1 MDERIGL
8 IRDKLADQVSPTFC
22 LAKFH
27 HVTIYLQTGETHSCY
42 HPPPHHI
49 PLKELER
56 DASALHNTEQK
67 KQERKLML
75 EGKKPKGCQY
85 CWNVEALGKEYVSD
99 RHERNASIHRD
110 ERVDEIVKHGYD
122 HHINPEYIE
131 ISFGNECQFK
141 CGYCHPKASSSYW
154 KEIEK
159 FGPYDMVENHRLDI
173 DWIKLFKRE
182 EENPYVDAWWEWWP
196 EVRKTL
202 SILRITGGEPL
213 LQQSTWKLFEN
224 ISKYPLPD
232 LEINTNSNLGMT
244 NRIVKRLSKF
254 VREFEDE
261 NKIKR
266 FKLFTSLDTWGSRA
280 EYIRTG
286 LDLKVWEENFHT
298 YLTETNAN
306 ITFMMT
312 FNILTVTTFKSLL
325 KKILEWREQYPDVTN
340 GAGQLHRVR
349 FDTPYLKEPLQY
361 DMNLLPKNQFMHY
374 MNDSLQFMKDNVKE
388 GDPKKFSDLEYWKF
402 KRVVDYMQLTNYS
415 NERVLEGR
423 IDFYNWFNELD
434 RRRNTNF
441 YNTFPEMK
449 EFMDQCQSLSEAQ
462 SKNKNS

>member
-1 MDERIGL
+1 
-8 IRDKLADQVSPTFC
+8 
-22 LAKFH
+22 
-27 HVTIYLQTGETHSCY
+27 
-42 HPPPHHI
+42 
-49 PLKELER
+49 
-56 DASALHNTEQK
+56 
-67 KQERKLML
+67 
-75 EGKKPKGCQY
+75 
-85 CWNVEALGKEYVSD
+85 
-99 RHERNASIHRD
+99 
-110 ERVDEIVKHGYD
+110 
-122 HHINPEYIE
+122 
-131 ISFGNECQFK
+131 
-141 CGYCHPKASSSYW
+141 
-154 KEIEK
+154 
-159 FGPYDMVENHRLDI
+159 MVENHRLDI

-182 EENPYVDAWWEWWP
+182 EDNPYVDAWWEWWP

-462 SKNKNS
+462 SKKKNS

>member
-1 MDERIGL
+1 MDERIAL
-8 IRDKLADQVSPTFC
+8 IKDKLAKQVSPTFC

-49 PLKELER
+49 PLEELKR

-213 LQQSTWKLFEN
+213 LQQSTWKLFDN

-232 LEINTNSNLGMT
+232 LEINTNSNLGIII
-244 NRIVKRLSKF
+244 NCVIHS
-254 VREFEDE
+254 
-261 NKIKR
+261 
-266 FKLFTSLDTWGSRA
+266 
-280 EYIRTG
+280 
-286 LDLKVWEENFHT
+286 
-298 YLTETNAN
+298 
-306 ITFMMT
+306 
-312 FNILTVTTFKSLL
+312 
-325 KKILEWREQYPDVTN
+325 
-340 GAGQLHRVR
+340 
-349 FDTPYLKEPLQY
+349 
-361 DMNLLPKNQFMHY
+361 
-374 MNDSLQFMKDNVKE
+374 
-388 GDPKKFSDLEYWKF
+388 
-402 KRVVDYMQLTNYS
+402 
-415 NERVLEGR
+415 
-423 IDFYNWFNELD
+423 
-434 RRRNTNF
+434 
-441 YNTFPEMK
+441 
-449 EFMDQCQSLSEAQ
+449 
-462 SKNKNS
+462 

>member
-1 MDERIGL
+1 M
-8 IRDKLADQVSPTFC
+8 
-22 LAKFH
+22 
-27 HVTIYLQTGETHSCY
+27 
-42 HPPPHHI
+42 
-49 PLKELER
+49 
-56 DASALHNTEQK
+56 
-67 KQERKLML
+67 
-75 EGKKPKGCQY
+75 
-85 CWNVEALGKEYVSD
+85 
-99 RHERNASIHRD
+99 D

-244 NRIVKRLSKF
+244 NRIVKRLSKY
-254 VREFEDE
+254 VKEFEDE

-298 YLTETNAN
+298 YLTETSAN

-312 FNILTVTTFKSLL
+312 FVGT
-325 KKILEWREQYPDVTN
+325 R
-340 GAGQLHRVR
+340 
-349 FDTPYLKEPLQY
+349 
-361 DMNLLPKNQFMHY
+361 
-374 MNDSLQFMKDNVKE
+374 
-388 GDPKKFSDLEYWKF
+388 
-402 KRVVDYMQLTNYS
+402 
-415 NERVLEGR
+415 
-423 IDFYNWFNELD
+423 
-434 RRRNTNF
+434 
-441 YNTFPEMK
+441 
-449 EFMDQCQSLSEAQ
+449 
-462 SKNKNS
+462 